1 MTKES
6 FMKKTTRA
14 LVVVLIS
21 VICGLLLGYNFKKPN
36 ERMLVLALE
45 EPSEWKKEL
54 LIDRFKARTTFF
66 ELSTSE
72 PFIGDDGNQY
82 YAGWGSFHFN
92 WLAFFIGATSIILL
106 YVLMERTMVLE
117 LIKSRIK
124 PYLR

>member
-1 MTKES
+1 
-6 FMKKTTRA
+6 MKKTIKA

-21 VICGLLLGYNFKKPN
+21 VICGLLLGYYYKKPN

-45 EPSEWKKEL
+45 ETSEWKKEL
-54 LIDRFKARTTFF
+54 LIDRFRARTTFF

-82 YAGWGSFHFN
+82 YAGWGSFYFN
-92 WLAFFIGATSIILL
+92 WLSFFIGAISIILL
-106 YVLMERTMVLE
+106 YLLMEKTTILE

-124 PYLR
+124 PYLK